1 MMKIMFGNGD
11 IVPYKY
17 FEMKETHNLMME
29 FVEKIPDATFET
41 IKEYCN
47 YNKKRC
53 YESLM
58 KQESGYLL
66 PYL

>member
-41 IKEYCN
+41 IK
-47 YNKKRC
+47 RV
-53 YESLM
+53 L
-58 KQESGYLL
+58 QL
-66 PYL
+66 